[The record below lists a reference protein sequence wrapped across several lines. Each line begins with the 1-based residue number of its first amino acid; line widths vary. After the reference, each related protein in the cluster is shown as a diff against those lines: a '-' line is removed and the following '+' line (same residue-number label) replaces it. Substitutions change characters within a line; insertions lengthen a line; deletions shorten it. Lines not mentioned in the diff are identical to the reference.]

1 MYRIGNGID
10 FHKLVMEPFRPLILG
25 GVEIETEYAL
35 LGHSDA
41 DIILHSIGD
50 ALLGAMSLGDIGEH
64 FPDTDPEY
72 KGMNSAKIIEKCIE
86 LMESRHFKICNI
98 DITMVAEKPKIAPFR
113 DQIRQSIANILKIP
127 TIDVSLKATTSEGL
141 GSLGRAEGIM
151 VFSTVLLE
159 KKKK

>member
-86 LMESRHFKICNI
+86 LMENRHFKICNI